1 MDQQITREEARSRLA
16 RLGLSAS
23 DERLDSLAKGL
34 QAARAATAAL
44 VALEMG
50 YRGPPPFQVPPPAD
64 IQQTHGN

>member
-1 MDQQITREEARSRLA
+1 MNQQITREEARSRLA

-23 DERLDSLAKGL
+23 DERLDSLAQGL
-34 QAARAATAAL
+34 QAARAATAGL

-64 IQQTHGN
+64 VQSTHGN